1 MHENYRKKKKIM
13 SNPKIDKQHNAKEM
27 REDNKRKKKKKNTN
41 IFEVGNDEQK
51 EGRGEIKKIKK
62 NEREI
67 EMKKN

>member
-1 MHENYRKKKKIM
+1 MRIIEKKKIIM

-27 REDNKRKKKKKNTN
+27 REDNKRRKKKKNTN

-62 NEREI
+62 
-67 EMKKN
+67 K